1 MTRDGFSAG
10 WTFSHAG
17 RMAPLLALAIASGCG
32 ARPASP
38 AATAAAAGAGAQL
51 DEAGCLALVVDE
63 PAARSRCEGNA
74 RGPCVSEI
82 ELEPIH
88 TSPALYVCWVLTTQE
103 HWEEAESEE
112 EIHVATDG
120 TYTLAVIE
128 RVEGAWVV
136 RGEEEYRHWLQEIEG
151 EKASMTVE
159 TIGPD
164 KKAVVVNKARA
175 TGAYTDTDVT
185 FHLVTSHGLTEIFS
199 FSSKVEDEGREERS
213 YHIDDQ
219 ATTAGHH
226 DIVLSVEEESYV
238 APDADDDEDD
248 DGGGDN
254 GAGSG
259 VKSWEERYRWDGKEY
274 EQVESTDSAG
284 D

>member
-1 MTRDGFSAG
+1 MRAG
-10 WTFSHAG
+10 HA
-17 RMAPLLALAIASGCG
+17 ATLVALAIASGCG

-38 AATAAAAGAGAQL
+38 TATAPDTVTTPAAQL
-51 DEAGCLALVVDE
+51 DEAGCLALVVAE

-82 ELEPIH
+82 ELEPIR
-88 TSPALYVCWVLTTQE
+88 TSPALYVCWVLTAQE

-112 EIHVATDG
+112 EMYVATEG

-136 RGEEEYRHWLQEIEG
+136 RGKEEYRYWSQEIEG

-159 TIGPD
+159 TIGPG
-164 KKAVVVNKARA
+164 KKAVVVNKGRA

-185 FHLVTSHGLTEIFS
+185 FQLVTSQGLTEIFS

-213 YHIDDQ
+213 YHVDDQ

-226 DIVLSVEEESYV
+226 DIVLSVEEESFV
-238 APDADDDEDD
+238 APDADDDADD

-254 GAGSG
+254 GAGGG

-274 EQVESTDSAG
+274 EQVESTDGAG